1 MGHKDF
7 PAANCVR
14 AILGNTDEGGDEV
27 VELRCNLDDM
37 TGEAIGFAME
47 QLFYAGALDVFTT
60 PIYMKKNRPGV
71 MLTVICSPDM
81 AEPLGESM
89 LKYTTTRGVRR
100 TTCSRITMDYDNLY
114 ANTPYGRI
122 KIKHSFGHGLDKVK
136 PEFNDV
142 YAAAQRNNV
151 PMQTIYDA
159 ALIAINEQRDK

>member
-1 MGHKDF
+1 
-7 PAANCVR
+7 
-14 AILGNTDEGGDEV
+14 
-27 VELRCNLDDM
+27 
-37 TGEAIGFAME
+37 
-47 QLFYAGALDVFTT
+47 
-60 PIYMKKNRPGV
+60 
-71 MLTVICSPDM
+71 M